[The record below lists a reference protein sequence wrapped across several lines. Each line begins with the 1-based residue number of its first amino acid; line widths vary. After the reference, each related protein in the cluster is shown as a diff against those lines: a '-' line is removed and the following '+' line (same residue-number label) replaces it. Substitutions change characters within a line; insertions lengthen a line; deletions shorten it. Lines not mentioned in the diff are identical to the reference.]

1 MTSSIDFLWACLH
14 AHTHPR
20 HRLLDLSKIFSTP
33 SEHVSAC
40 LATSSPSPCP
50 LVWPSLCSP
59 CPSAR
64 KLECPSFS
72 TGHTAGQCREC
83 GGHGRGH
90 TDISETFAGL
100 QIPPL
105 TIFRVGEQS
114 PEPPALCHQ
123 LQAWAS
129 SKTTSGPTICWED
142 SQNSLEAS
150 IRLVMLYHSEGLRV
164 K

>member
-1 MTSSIDFLWACLH
+1 M
-14 AHTHPR
+14 
-20 HRLLDLSKIFSTP
+20 
-33 SEHVSAC
+33 
-40 LATSSPSPCP
+40 
-50 LVWPSLCSP
+50 
-59 CPSAR
+59 
-64 KLECPSFS
+64 
-72 TGHTAGQCREC
+72 
-83 GGHGRGH
+83 GRGH
-90 TDISETFAGL
+90 TGVSETFAGL

-150 IRLVMLYHSEGLRV
+150 IRLVMLYHSERTQSKVDTRTGGAQESSTCRASGRPPQRRRRDRAKPQQGYVVVRTEDSQPGRLT
-164 K
+164 